1 VTALAA
7 GRLGAS
13 GVAAAA
19 ARGFTVKGFSF
30 IHTSYGTL
38 VGYRSQVLCL
48 AIRLQ
53 RETNRST
60 VLLGAQSFA
69 AVGPAATLNQR

>member
-1 VTALAA
+1 
-7 GRLGAS
+7 
-13 GVAAAA
+13 
-19 ARGFTVKGFSF
+19 VKGFSF